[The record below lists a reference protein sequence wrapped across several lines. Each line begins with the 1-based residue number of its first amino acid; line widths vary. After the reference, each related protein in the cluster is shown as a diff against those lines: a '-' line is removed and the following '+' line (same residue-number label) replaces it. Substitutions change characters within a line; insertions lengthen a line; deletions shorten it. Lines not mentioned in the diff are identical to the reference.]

1 MRLVRAL
8 ELCRA
13 LLKVGHEVIC
23 GFDIRTGTVLGAPA
37 WQDVKSYRVRVFAAD
52 VEIEV

>member
-1 MRLVRAL
+1 VLLSFA
-8 ELCRA
+8 A
-13 LLKVGHEVIC
+13 HFLKVGHEVIC